1 MYTELFRRMK
11 DETDV
16 TMPKILVVEDNP
28 VEIET
33 IKARLKQKKYDVL
46 IAKNGEDGIRLAR
59 EEQPD
64 LIFMDMILPGMHGL
78 EATIKLKQL
87 EKTKNIPIV
96 ALTVMDSSEFVATCF
111 KEGVSAFIKK
121 PYDFTEIFNKTE
133 KILGDSEPSQKKI
146 MIIEQDSSVMTM
158 ITMILMRSGFHV
170 IASGNGDTSGVD
182 ILEEKPD
189 VILWDNVGQADG
201 AFPFLNELKPED
213 ETSIP
218 IILLTDSESPEEIN
232 KKMSQLRAK
241 NYLSKP
247 FSSKELLEKI
257 ADVLCS

>member
-1 MYTELFRRMK
+1 M
-11 DETDV
+11 DV
-16 TMPKILVVEDNP
+16 VMPKILVVEDNP

-33 IKARLKQKKYDVL
+33 IKARLKQKQYEVL
-46 IAKNGEDGIRLAR
+46 IAKNGEDGIRLAI
-59 EEQPD
+59 EKQPD

-78 EATIKLKQL
+78 EAIIKLKQNPV
-87 EKTKNIPIV
+87 TKDIPIV

-121 PYDFTEIFNKTE
+121 PYDFSEIFEKT
-133 KILGDSEPSQKKI
+133 KKLLGSSDPSQKKV
-146 MIIEQDSSVMTM
+146 MIIEQESSIMTM
-158 ITMILMRSGFHV
+158 ITMILMRSGYQV
-170 IASGNGDTSGVD
+170 IASGNGETNGVD

-189 VILWDNVGQADG
+189 VILWDKADQADG
-201 AFPFLNELKPED
+201 AFPFLNELTPES

-218 IILLTDSESPEEIN
+218 IILLTNSDSPEEI
-232 KKMSQLRAK
+232 KMKMSQLRAK

-257 ADVLCS
+257 ANVLCD

>member
-1 MYTELFRRMK
+1 
-11 DETDV
+11 
-16 TMPKILVVEDNP
+16 MPKILVIEDNP

-33 IKARLKQKKYDVL
+33 IKARLKQKQYEVL
-46 IAKNGEDGIRLAR
+46 TAHNGEDGIRLAI

-78 EATIKLKQL
+78 EATIKLKQIP
-87 EKTKNIPIV
+87 ETKDIPIV
-96 ALTVMDSSEFVATCF
+96 ALTVMDSSDFVATCF

-121 PYDFTEIFNKTE
+121 PYNFSEIFEKTE
-133 KILGDSEPSQKKI
+133 KILGSSDPSPKKV
-146 MIIEQDSSVMTM
+146 MIIEQEPSIMTM
-158 ITMILMRSGFHV
+158 ITMILMRSGYKV
-170 IASGNGDTSGVD
+170 IASGNRETDGVG

-189 VILWDNVGQADG
+189 VILWDNDSQGDG
-201 AFPFLNELKPED
+201 AFPFLNELTPES

-218 IILLTDSESPEEIN
+218 IILLTNSDSPEEI
-232 KKMSQLRAK
+232 KMKMSQLRAK

-257 ADVLCS
+257 ANVLCD

>member
-1 MYTELFRRMK
+1 MG
-11 DETDV
+11 V
-16 TMPKILVVEDNP
+16 VMPKILVIEDNP

-33 IKARLKQKKYDVL
+33 IKTRLKQKQYKVL
-46 IAKNGEDGIRLAR
+46 TAKTGEDGIRLAI

-78 EATIKLKQL
+78 EATIKLKQNPL
-87 EKTKNIPIV
+87 TKEIPIV

-121 PYDFTEIFNKTE
+121 PYNFTEIFAKTE
-133 KILGDSEPSQKKI
+133 KILGSPPPSKKKI
-146 MIIEQDSSVMTM
+146 MIIEQETSIVTM
-158 ITMILMRSGFHV
+158 ITMILMRSGYMV
-170 IASGNGDTSGVD
+170 IASANGETNGVD

-189 VILWDNVGQADG
+189 VILWDHVDQADG
-201 AFPFLNELKPED
+201 AFPFLNELTPEN

-218 IILLTDSESPEEIN
+218 IILLTNADAPEKI
-232 KKMSQLRAK
+232 KKRMLKLRAK
-241 NYLSKP
+241 DYLAKP

-257 ADVLCS
+257 AGVL